1 MKKYAT
7 ILVSA
12 LALFACT
19 PNLEPENP
27 QPEDGS
33 EQPSTIAVQRLEL
46 SQTAL
51 SLPLGEATTLTARI
65 TPDNATDKT
74 LTWAS
79 SDPDVATVSQSGEV
93 VAVAIGNCTVS
104 VSCGGQKSDCAVT
117 VVPVP
122 VESVHLDVT
131 DADLL
136 VGETIQLKATILPTH
151 ATEQEVAWTSSN
163 TDIAMVENGLVTAL
177 AAGEAT
183 ITATAGGCSAACQV
197 RVTVPFTYG
206 GMCMES
212 ITAGKITISNP
223 FHLTIDYKQED
234 REWRSA
240 NTENIMIEVDAGER
254 VWFRGR
260 NESYAA
266 KEGNSITATAF
277 RCNSGE
283 FYLYGN
289 LMSLIYG
296 DEYEAKTEMTGE
308 YAFSMLFGWN
318 NRIFNHPEYD
328 IVLPA
333 TTLSASC
340 YRSMF
345 HACSGLTRAP
355 KLPAKVLKEACYS
368 SMFAYCTSLKEFP
381 EMAATDMA
389 YMSCTWM
396 MMGSGIEEA
405 PELPAMNLARS
416 CYEFMF
422 MECPNL
428 KKSMSVLPAT
438 ELAPNC
444 YTGMFQRA
452 EKLEN
457 APKLPATQLK
467 YSCYSHMFN
476 GCVSLKKGPEL
487 PATELAEAC
496 YQRMFGNSGLE
507 EAPALPAMDL
517 EVMCYEYMFEG
528 SKSLVSAPVL
538 PALTLNSWCYEKMFS
553 GCSNLKYVNA
563 AFLTTPSSGKTLD
576 WLAGVA
582 PEGVFVKN
590 PDATWD
596 VRGATGVPE
605 GWRIE
610 QYPVSSFPL
619 RKK

>member
-1 MKKYAT
+1 
-7 ILVSA
+7 
-12 LALFACT
+12 
-19 PNLEPENP
+19 
-27 QPEDGS
+27 
-33 EQPSTIAVQRLEL
+33 
-46 SQTAL
+46 
-51 SLPLGEATTLTARI
+51 
-65 TPDNATDKT
+65 
-74 LTWAS
+74 
-79 SDPDVATVSQSGEV
+79 
-93 VAVAIGNCTVS
+93 
-104 VSCGGQKSDCAVT
+104 
-117 VVPVP
+117 
-122 VESVHLDVT
+122 
-131 DADLL
+131 
-136 VGETIQLKATILPTH
+136 
-151 ATEQEVAWTSSN
+151 
-163 TDIAMVENGLVTAL
+163 
-177 AAGEAT
+177 
-183 ITATAGGCSAACQV
+183 
-197 RVTVPFTYG
+197 
-206 GMCMES
+206 
-212 ITAGKITISNP
+212 
-223 FHLTIDYKQED
+223 
-234 REWRSA
+234 
-240 NTENIMIEVDAGER
+240 
-254 VWFRGR
+254 
-260 NESYAA
+260 
-266 KEGNSITATAF
+266 
-277 RCNSGE
+277 
-283 FYLYGN
+283 
-289 LMSLIYG
+289 
-296 DEYEAKTEMTGE
+296 
-308 YAFSMLFGWN
+308 
-318 NRIFNHPEYD
+318 
-328 IVLPA
+328 
-333 TTLSASC
+333 
-340 YRSMF
+340 
-345 HACSGLTRAP
+345 
-355 KLPAKVLKEACYS
+355 
-368 SMFAYCTSLKEFP
+368 
-381 EMAATDMA
+381 MAATDMA

-590 PDATWD
+590 PEATWD
-596 VRGATGVPE
+596 VRVATGVPE